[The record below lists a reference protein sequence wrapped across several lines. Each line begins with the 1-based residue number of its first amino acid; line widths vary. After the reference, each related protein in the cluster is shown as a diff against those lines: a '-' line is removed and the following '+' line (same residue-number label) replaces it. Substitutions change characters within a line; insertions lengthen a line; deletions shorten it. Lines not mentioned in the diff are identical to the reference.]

1 MRELNAA
8 GDRDSARDALDLLRF
23 IWPGADLTPGP
34 DGTAG
39 PVDDA
44 ELARFG
50 VLVRARAAGTPV
62 ARLTGRATF
71 LGLDFAVTADVLVPR
86 EHTTAPLVAAGR
98 AAVRLATRR
107 TGRPAVLADAGTGSG
122 NVVISIVAGVPA
134 GSVLALATDLS
145 PGALRV
151 ARANIGGAGL
161 GQVIALARMDL
172 VTALRGRADGA
183 SGGVDVLVANLPYLA
198 RPASRLASEPPAALL
213 GGGADG
219 LAVFGE
225 MVRGAG
231 RVLSGTGYLLLEV
244 PPSQAGAALR
254 AARPAF
260 PEAVLLPDP
269 HGVPRVLAAG
279 GRHDPGA
286 RLLAAAIAGGAGGDA
301 GSLSRES
308 RRP

>member
-8 GDRDSARDALDLLRF
+8 GNRDSARDALDLLRF
-23 IWPGADLTPGP
+23 VWPDADLTAVPCSTGN
-34 DGTAG
+34 
-39 PVDDA
+39 DA
-44 ELARFG
+44 ERQRFDE
-50 VLVRARAAGTPV
+50 LVRARAAGTPV

-71 LGLDFAVTADVLVPR
+71 LGRDFTVTADVLVPR

-134 GSVLALATDLS
+134 GSVLAVATDLS

-151 ARANIGGAGL
+151 ARANVGETGL
-161 GQVIALARMDL
+161 GAVIALARMDL
-172 VTALRGRADGA
+172 VTGLRGRAGGA
-183 SGGVDVLVANLPYLA
+183 SGGVDVLVANLPYVA
-198 RPASRLASEPPAALL
+198 RPAGRLASEPPAALL

-219 LAVFGE
+219 LAVFGR

-231 RVLSGTGYLLLEV
+231 RVLSGAGYLLLEV
-244 PPSQAGAALR
+244 PPSQASAALR

-279 GRHDPGA
+279 GLPDPGA
-286 RLLAAAIAGGAGGDA
+286 RLLADAIAGGAGGDA

-308 RRP
+308 LRP